1 MSKVETLTSDIYN
14 LLLDETDHPHSNEL
28 AAEHAMRIGGE
39 FVKACK
45 SRTKPRE
52 KGKLWAS
59 DIGKPCMRQHW
70 YNFNMEGTKEALD
83 GYTKFK
89 FLYGNILEEAA
100 LYFAR
105 EAGHSVSHLQD
116 SVSLEVDEWAVSG
129 RIDAVIDQSLCDVKT
144 ASTFSFNKYKKE
156 GLNHANDTFGYLWQ
170 LGFYRAFNEIRPE
183 PDQCGFL
190 WIDKQNG
197 HILYHDVTDEVPS
210 REEIEARIRAII
222 EAVEESDVG
231 RVARAYVPK
240 PYGKSGNMSLGV
252 ECSYCPFKQECW
264 KDSNGGKGLR
274 TFLYSGK
281 PVFFTEVTR
290 EPKVMELFDA

>member
-39 FVKACK
+39 FAKACK

-59 DIGKPCMRQHW
+59 DIGKKCMRQHW
-70 YNFNMEGTKEALD
+70 FNFNSEENKEALD

-105 EAGHSVSHLQD
+105 EAGHSVTDLQAPVRLQLD
-116 SVSLEVDEWAVSG
+116 DWEVSG

-170 LGFYRAFNEIRPE
+170 LGFYRAFNEIKPE

-197 HILYHDVTDEVPS
+197 HILYHDVTDQVPS
-210 REEIEARIRAII
+210 KEDIENRIRSII
-222 EAVEESDVG
+222 GAVESSSVSG
-231 RVARAYVPK
+231 VPRAYSPK
-240 PYGKSGNMSLGV
+240 PYGKSGNMSLSV

-290 EPKVMELFDA
+290 EPKVQELFDA

>member
-39 FVKACK
+39 FAKACK

-59 DIGKPCMRQHW
+59 DIGKKCMRQHW
-70 YNFNMEGTKEALD
+70 FNFNSEENKEALD

-105 EAGHSVSHLQD
+105 EAGHSVTDLQT
-116 SVSLEVDEWAVSG
+116 SVSLQLDDWQISG

-170 LGFYRAFNEIRPE
+170 LGFYRAFNEIKPE

-197 HILYHDVTDEVPS
+197 HILYHDVTNEVPS
-210 REEIEARIRAII
+210 REDIEKRIRSII
-222 EAVEESDVG
+222 EAVESRDVTT
-231 RVARAYVPK
+231 VARAYSPK
-240 PYGKSGNMSLGV
+240 PYGKSGNMSLSV

-274 TFLYSGK
+274 TFIYSGK
-281 PVFFTEVTR
+281 PVFFTEITR
-290 EPKVMELFDA
+290 EPKVMEVFDA